1 MDEQKTFPWLPV
13 LLGVGCVAILCVGV
27 LVVGGGAAF
36 FLTQRSTSQIVPE
49 PSVILP
55 VEALESTERPSPISE
70 PTRINPTMAVPPTV
84 APTMVEPTTSGP
96 GLTGSQ
102 VLDEYYLFDDFSS
115 DALGWPTY
123 DDGKTV
129 LAYENQAY
137 RFQILEP
144 DYYDWV
150 YIPVDFSPPEIW
162 FDVQGPSGPQDGT
175 FGVFCRFQD
184 EENYYYVEFDL
195 ADNTYVIA
203 QILNG
208 EFFALTEEDE
218 SGQYWRS
225 ASPLHS
231 SPTTVNRIGVGCYMD
246 IITVFINEQWVDE
259 VSVSQPFSRPGDV
272 AFFVYAY
279 DFADENGYEVIFDN
293 VEVWAPVQ

>member
-1 MDEQKTFPWLPV
+1 MAEQRNFPWLPV

-36 FLTQRSTSQIVPE
+36 FITQRSTSQVETDATVIVPE
-49 PSVILP
+49 
-55 VEALESTERPSPISE
+55 EALESTERPSPIRE
-70 PTRINPTMAVPPTV
+70 PTTIEPTITSPPNA
-84 APTMVEPTTSGP
+84 APTMVEPTTAGP

-102 VLDEYYLFDDFSS
+102 VLEEYYLFDDFSS
-115 DALGWPTY
+115 DALGWPIY

-129 LAYENQAY
+129 LKYENQAY
-137 RFQILEP
+137 SFQILEP

-162 FDVQGPSGPQDGT
+162 FDVQGPSGSQDGT

-195 ADNTYVIA
+195 ADNTYVIG

-208 EFFALTEEDE
+208 EFVPLTEEDE

-225 ASPLHS
+225 ASPLHA
-231 SPTTVNRIGVGCYMD
+231 SPTAINRIGVGCYKD
-246 IITVFINEQWVDE
+246 IITLFVNDEWVDE
-259 VSVSQPFSRPGDV
+259 VSVSKPFSPLGDV

-279 DFADENGYEVIFDN
+279 DFADENGYKVIFDN